1 MKPITTVSK
10 KVSEQNNE
18 DRSDFGLKIVDEL
31 NIFMSKLMPNE
42 IQKKYLKKIE
52 DENAKV
58 SSAIETLEAL
68 KSRADTQVK
77 ILIETHSKLLAE
89 NELLKQKLG
98 LN

>member
-1 MKPITTVSK
+1 MKPIKTVSK

-42 IQKKYLKKIE
+42 IQKKYLKKLEEEITKT
-52 DENAKV
+52 A
-58 SSAIETLEAL
+58 SAIQPLELL
-68 KSRADTQVK
+68 KSRAEAQIK
-77 ILIETHSKLLAE
+77 ILTETHSKLLTE